1 MGKDKRQP
9 KKKKEKI
16 TYIDDGSTLADMSGV
31 RGNTP
36 LRRPLRPSYE
46 KQKREPTTRAGAIWQ
61 TYLTAVRAMIGPML
75 ITLGAVSVIFF
86 LIWVILGFF
95 A

>member
-1 MGKDKRQP
+1 MGKDKKQP

-16 TYIDDGSTLADMSGV
+16 TYVDDGSTLADMSGLK
-31 RGNTP
+31 GNTP
-36 LRRPLRPSYE
+36 LRRSVQPSYE

-61 TYLTAVRAMIGPML
+61 TYIVAVRTMIGPML
-75 ITLGAVSVIFF
+75 VVLGGVSVIFF